1 MSEQELPPWLREQ
14 LSRLQQLQ
22 QNLQAIMM
30 QKQQVELEI
39 VETDRALEELR
50 KLEGDNPVYK
60 GAGPLLIKANKDD
73 VLKELEEKKELS
85 NTRLTV
91 LGKQETRVKDNLKE
105 VENKINTMIR
115 QMQAG
120 AASGGIGGPG
130 FGTAR
135 RTECWCV
142 RRRIWNTASGAV
154 TKPTIAFLVSRRS
167 LYEKNFSSLNF
178 CPVK

>member
-39 VETDRALEELR
+39 VETDRALEELK
-50 KLEGDNPVYK
+50 KLEGDDNSIYK
-60 GAGPLLIKANKDD
+60 GAGPLLIKTRKED

-85 NTRLTV
+85 NTRVTV

-105 VENKINTMIR
+105 VESKINTMIR
-115 QMQAG
+115 QMQSG
-120 AASGGIGGPG
+120 SSGGQGIGTAAGGQGPGMHGGSG
-130 FGTAR
+130 FGTR
-135 RTECWCV
+135 PQ
-142 RRRIWNTASGAV
+142 GQ
-154 TKPTIAFLVSRRS
+154 
-167 LYEKNFSSLNF
+167 
-178 CPVK
+178 

>member
-1 MSEQELPPWLREQ
+1 MPPWLREQ

-39 VETDRALEELR
+39 VEIERALEEL
-50 KLEGDNPVYK
+50 KKMEGDNNSVYK
-60 GAGPLLIKANKDD
+60 GAGPLLIKTKKED

-85 NTRLTV
+85 NTRVTV

-115 QMQAG
+115 QMQSG
-120 AASGGIGGPG
+120 AAGSGGVGGTPG
-130 FGTAR
+130 QG
-135 RTECWCV
+135 
-142 RRRIWNTASGAV
+142 SGL
-154 TKPTIAFLVSRRS
+154 PGGG
-167 LYEKNFSSLNF
+167 NFATR
-178 CPVK
+178 PQGQ

>member
-39 VETDRALEELR
+39 VETDRALEELK
-50 KLEGDNPVYK
+50 KLEGDNNSIYK
-60 GAGPLLIKANKDD
+60 GAGPLLIKARKED

-85 NTRLTV
+85 NTRVTV

-115 QMQAG
+115 QMQSG
-120 AASGGIGGPG
+120 ASGGQGLGTAAGGQGPG
-130 FGTAR
+130 MPGGSSFGTR
-135 RTECWCV
+135 PQ
-142 RRRIWNTASGAV
+142 GQ
-154 TKPTIAFLVSRRS
+154 
-167 LYEKNFSSLNF
+167 
-178 CPVK
+178 